1 MPSLIPAFRVAAG
14 TLRANPLRTFLSTLG
29 VIIGV
34 AALVAVLSVG
44 DGVEA
49 FARAQIERTT
59 DLQSI
64 GIRPR
69 FQDEVDGII
78 VPRTDAL
85 QLTMGTRD
93 SLARELSPVADVTIS
108 GAGATRVTGGAIK
121 GESAALVYGI
131 MGEATSLRIPDLVGG
146 RRFTAEEAN
155 RGEALTVI
163 SEGFARLLS
172 GGTAAAAIGQ
182 VVSFNGA
189 SFTVIGVAKDA
200 EGDKRRNALVPYQTL
215 AAATGRSSAPGQR
228 ALSIVDVRVRDA
240 TKVAEVKAQV
250 EQLMT
255 RWVGKPGERYAI
267 EAYTPD
273 RLEQLRQGILLFKM
287 TMGTFAGIALVV
299 GGIGIMNVL
308 LSAVIERT
316 REIGIRKACGARNRD
331 VLMQFLTESV
341 VITGVGAVAGTVLGL
356 LGAFGA
362 TALMRQMTEAEV
374 YAAVTLTSLLAAAAV
389 SVVTGIAFGTYPA
402 LRAARLSPVDA
413 MRNE

>member
-1 MPSLIPAFRVAAG
+1 MPALLPAIRVAAA

-78 VPRTDAL
+78 VPRTDVM

-93 SLARELSPVADVTIS
+93 SLARELSDVADVTIS
-108 GAGATRVTGGAIK
+108 GAGASRVTGGAIK

-131 MGEATSLRIPDLVGG
+131 MGEATSLRIPELVSG
-146 RRFTAEEAN
+146 RRFTIEEAN
-155 RGEALTVI
+155 RGEALVVI
-163 SEGFARLLS
+163 SEGFARLVS
-172 GGTAAAAIGQ
+172 GGTADAAVGQ
-182 VVSFNGA
+182 AVSFN
-189 SFTVIGVAKDA
+189 SVPFTVVGVAKDGD
-200 EGDKRRNALVPYQTL
+200 GDKRRNALVPYAL
-215 AAATGRSSAPGQR
+215 LRSATGGASTPGPRS
-228 ALSIVDVRVRDA
+228 LSVIDVRVKDA
-240 TKVAEVKAQV
+240 TQVQVVKNRV
-250 EQLMT
+250 EALMT
-255 RWVGKPGERYAI
+255 AWVGKPGERYAI

-287 TMGTFAGIALVV
+287 TMGTFAGIALLV

-316 REIGIRKACGARNRD
+316 REIGIRKACGATNRD

-341 VITGVGAVAGTVLGL
+341 VITGAGAVAGTVLGL
-356 LGAFGA
+356 AGAFGA
-362 TALMRQMTEAEV
+362 TLVMRKMTEAEV
-374 YAAVTLTSLLAAAAV
+374 YAAVTLSSLLAAAAV